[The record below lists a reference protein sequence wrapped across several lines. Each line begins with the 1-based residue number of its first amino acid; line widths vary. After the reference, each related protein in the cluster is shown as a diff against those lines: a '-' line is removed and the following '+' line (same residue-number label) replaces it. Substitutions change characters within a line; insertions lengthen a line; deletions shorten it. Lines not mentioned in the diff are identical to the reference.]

1 MKAPILTKLTTSM
14 GLLFAALLY
23 STLFI
28 GTVSASQG
36 SAQTA
41 IASAKQAIVNAYASV
56 LQAESADANVNSLIV
71 TLDDAANLLSKAELA
86 YAARDYDSAYSYAG
100 QIQSKLSGV
109 ALRADELK
117 QDALSDVSQNS
128 LFTSLSLAV
137 SVAVLF
143 AGIGVWAFLSKRE
156 ARNIN
161 ETARV

>member
-1 MKAPILTKLTTSM
+1 V

-41 IASAKQAIVNAYASV
+41 IASAKQAIVNAYTSV
-56 LQAESADANVNSLIV
+56 LQAESADANVNSLID

-86 YAARDYDSAYSYAG
+86 YAARDYDSAYSYAS
-100 QIQSKLSGV
+100 QSQSKVAGV

-117 QDALSDVSQNS
+117 QDALSGASQNL

-143 AGIGVWAFLSKRE
+143 AGIGAWAFLSKRE
-156 ARNIN
+156 ARDIN
-161 ETARV
+161 ETALV

>member
-1 MKAPILTKLTTSM
+1 MTKLTIPM

-28 GTVSASQG
+28 GTVSANQA
-36 SAQTA
+36 SAQAA
-41 IASAKQAIVNAYASV
+41 IASAKQALVKAYTAV
-56 LQAESADANVNSLIV
+56 LKAESADANVNSLIV

-86 YAARDYDSAYSYAG
+86 YAARDYDSAYSYAS
-100 QIQSKLSGV
+100 QSQSKLAGV

-117 QDALSDVSQNS
+117 QDALSGASQNL

-156 ARNIN
+156 ARDIN
-161 ETARV
+161 ETALV